1 MNIENLVSKLKSG
14 EISVTDYTKETLE
27 KIKKNEHNA
36 YISYD
41 EEDALTRAEYLDN
54 KLKNGEELG
63 KLFGLPVAVK
73 DNISYENMKMTCG
86 SKMLEDFTPIYN
98 ATVVENLLKED
109 AIIIAKTNMDEFAM
123 GASSKT
129 SYFGPV
135 KNNLDTSKTPGGS
148 SSGSAVA
155 VSNEDVLV
163 SLGTD
168 TGGSVR
174 GPASYTNIIG
184 YKPTYSLLSR
194 YGVVSMANTLDQ
206 VGLFA
211 KNIDDLR
218 LLADITS
225 SPDEND
231 MTAIIDAYEY
241 KKEDYDFNGKNIA
254 VISTDSILYNGIEEA
269 VKQDYKL
276 ALERLKNLGA
286 NLVEVE
292 LKYAIYANPVYNIV
306 MSSEVSSN
314 MSRFDGVR
322 YGHQTDEYKDLS
334 DLYIKSRSEGF
345 GEEVQRRIALGT
357 MYLSAEDDQ
366 KIYKKGLKLRTLIK
380 EELEELFSEYD
391 LIVTPTSTSLPHDLD
406 EETEKDPLSD
416 FKADGFNVIVNL
428 AGMCG
433 LSVPVKEGISGSIQ
447 FIGNRFEDNKVINAA
462 DKFLGEAKWILKQ

>member
-36 YISYD
+36 YISYN
-41 EEDALTRAEYLDN
+41 EEDTLKRAEYLDN

-63 KLFGLPVAVK
+63 KLFGLPIAVK
-73 DNISYENMKMTCG
+73 DNISYKNMKMTCA

-98 ATVVENLLKED
+98 ATVVENLLNED
-109 AIIIAKTNMDEFAM
+109 AIVIAKTNMDEFAM

-129 SYFGPV
+129 SYFGAV
-135 KNNLDTSKTPGGS
+135 KNNLDKTKTPGGS

-155 VSNEDVLV
+155 VSNDDVLV
-163 SLGTD
+163 ALGTD

-184 YKPTYSLLSR
+184 YKPTYSLMSR

-211 KNIDDLR
+211 QNIDDLR
-218 LLADITS
+218 LFANITS
-225 SPDEND
+225 SPDKND
-231 MTAIIDAYEY
+231 MTAVLDPYDY
-241 KKEDYDFNGKNIA
+241 TKDDYDFNGKNIA
-254 VISTDSILYNGIEEA
+254 VISTDSILYNGIEDA
-269 VKQDYKL
+269 VKEDYKL
-276 ALERLKNLGA
+276 ALERLKDLGA
-286 NLVEVE
+286 NLVEIE

-322 YGHQTDEYKDLS
+322 YGHQTEGYKDLAE
-334 DLYIKSRSEGF
+334 LYIKSRSEGF

-357 MYLSAEDDQ
+357 MYLSADDDQ
-366 KIYKKGLKLRTLIK
+366 RIYKKGLKLRTLIK
-380 EELEELFSEYD
+380 EELEELFENYD
-391 LIVTPTSTSLPHDLD
+391 LIVTPTTTNLPPDLD
-406 EETEKDPLSD
+406 EETQKDPLSD

-433 LSVPVKEGISGSIQ
+433 LSVPIKEGISGSIQ
-447 FIGNRFEDNKVINAA
+447 FIGNRFDDNKVINAA
-462 DKFLGEAKWILKQ
+462 EKFLGEAK

>member
-27 KIKKNEHNA
+27 KIKQNEHNA

-41 EEDALTRAEYLDN
+41 EEDALKRAEYLDN

-63 KLFGLPVAVK
+63 KLFGLPIAVK
-73 DNISYENMKMTCG
+73 DNISYKNMKMTCG

-109 AIIIAKTNMDEFAM
+109 AIVIAKTNMDEFAM

-129 SYFGPV
+129 SYFGAV

-184 YKPTYSLLSR
+184 YKPTYSLMSR

-211 KNIDDLR
+211 QNIDDLR
-218 LLADITS
+218 LFANITS
-225 SPDEND
+225 SPDKND
-231 MTAIIDAYEY
+231 MTSILEPYEY
-241 KKEDYDFNGKNIA
+241 SKDDYDFNGKNIA

-269 VKQDYKL
+269 VKEDYKL
-276 ALERLKNLGA
+276 GLERLKDLGA

-322 YGHQTDEYKDLS
+322 YGHQTEDYKDLAE
-334 DLYIKSRSEGF
+334 LYIKSRSEGF

-357 MYLSAEDDQ
+357 MYLSADDDQ

-380 EELEELFSEYD
+380 EELEELFENYD
-391 LIVTPTSTSLPHDLD
+391 LIVTPTTTNLPPDLD
-406 EETEKDPLSD
+406 EETQKDPLSD

-447 FIGNRFEDNKVINAA
+447 FIGNRFDDNKVINAA
-462 DKFLGEAKWILKQ
+462 DKFLGEAK

>member
-63 KLFGLPVAVK
+63 KLFGLPIAVK

-163 SLGTD
+163 ALGTD

-184 YKPTYSLLSR
+184 YKPTYSLMSR

-211 KNIDDLR
+211 QNIDDLR
-218 LLADITS
+218 LFANITS

-231 MTAIIDAYEY
+231 MTAILEPYEY
-241 KKEDYDFNGKNIA
+241 INEDYDFNGKNIA
-254 VISTDSILYNGIEEA
+254 VISTDSILYNGIEKA
-269 VKQDYKL
+269 VKEDYKL
-276 ALERLKNLGA
+276 GLERLKDLGA

-322 YGHQTDEYKDLS
+322 YGHQTDGYKDLS

-406 EETEKDPLSD
+406 EKTEKDPLSD

-462 DKFLGEAKWILKQ
+462 DKFLGEAK

>member
-36 YISYD
+36 YISYN
-41 EEDALTRAEYLDN
+41 EEDTLKRAEYLDN

-63 KLFGLPVAVK
+63 KLFGLPIAVK
-73 DNISYENMKMTCG
+73 DNISYKNMKMTCA

-98 ATVVENLLKED
+98 ATVVENLLNED
-109 AIIIAKTNMDEFAM
+109 AIVIAKTNMDEFAM

-129 SYFGPV
+129 SYFGAV
-135 KNNLDTSKTPGGS
+135 KNNLDKTKTPGGS

-155 VSNEDVLV
+155 VSNDDVLV
-163 SLGTD
+163 ALGTD

-184 YKPTYSLLSR
+184 YKPTYSLMSR

-218 LLADITS
+218 LLANITS

-231 MTAIIDAYEY
+231 MTSIIDAYQY

-276 ALERLKNLGA
+276 ALERLKDLGA

-322 YGHQTDEYKDLS
+322 YGHQTDSYKNLS

-447 FIGNRFEDNKVINAA
+447 FIGNRFDDNKVINAA
-462 DKFLGEAKWILKQ
+462 EKFLGEAKWI

>member
-36 YISYD
+36 YISYN
-41 EEDALTRAEYLDN
+41 EEDALKRAEYLDN

-63 KLFGLPVAVK
+63 KLFGLPIAVK
-73 DNISYENMKMTCG
+73 DNISYKNMKLTCA

-98 ATVVENLLKED
+98 ATVVENLLNED
-109 AIIIAKTNMDEFAM
+109 AIVIAKTNMDEFAM

-129 SYFGPV
+129 SYFGAV
-135 KNNLDTSKTPGGS
+135 KNNLDKTKTPGGS

-155 VSNEDVLV
+155 VSNDDVLIAI
-163 SLGTD
+163 GTD

-184 YKPTYSLLSR
+184 YKPTYSLMSR

-211 KNIDDLR
+211 QNIDDLR
-218 LLADITS
+218 LFANITS
-225 SPDEND
+225 SPDKND
-231 MTAIIDAYEY
+231 MTSILEPYEY
-241 KKEDYDFNGKNIA
+241 SKEDFDFNGKNIA
-254 VISTDSILYNGIEEA
+254 VISTDSILYNGIEDA
-269 VKQDYKL
+269 VKEDYKL
-276 ALERLKNLGA
+276 ALDRLKSLGA
-286 NLVEVE
+286 NLVEIN
-292 LKYAIYANPVYNIV
+292 LDYAIYANPVYNIV

-322 YGHQTDEYKDLS
+322 YGHQTEDYKDLAE
-334 DLYIKSRSEGF
+334 LYIKSRSEGF

-357 MYLSAEDDQ
+357 MYLSADDDQ
-366 KIYKKGLKLRTLIK
+366 RIYKKGLKLRTLIK
-380 EELEELFSEYD
+380 EELEELFENYD
-391 LIVTPTSTSLPHDLD
+391 LIVTPTTTNLPPDLD
-406 EETEKDPLSD
+406 EETQKDPLSD

-447 FIGNRFEDNKVINAA
+447 FIGNRFDDNKVINAA
-462 DKFLGEAKWILKQ
+462 EKFLGEAKWI

>member
-1 MNIENLVSKLKSG
+1 MNIENIVNRLKSG
-14 EISVTDYTKETLE
+14 EISVVDYTKETLE
-27 KIKKNEHNA
+27 KIEKNEHNA
-36 YISYD
+36 YISFN
-41 EEDALTRAEYLDN
+41 EEDSLKRAEYLDN

-63 KLFGLPVAVK
+63 KLFGLPIAVK
-73 DNISYENMKMTCG
+73 DNISYKNMKMTCA

-98 ATVVENLLKED
+98 ATVVDNLLKED

-129 SYFGPV
+129 SYFGVV
-135 KNNLDTSKTPGGS
+135 KNNLDTAKIAGGS

-163 SLGTD
+163 ALGTD

-211 KNIDDLR
+211 QNIDDLR
-218 LLADITS
+218 LLSEITS

-231 MTAIIDAYEY
+231 MTSILEAYNFE
-241 KKEDYDFNGKNIA
+241 KEDYDFKGKNIA
-254 VISTDSILYNGIEEA
+254 VISTDSVLYDGIEDS
-269 VKQDYKL
+269 VKSDYQQ
-276 ALERLKNLGA
+276 ALERLRNLGA
-286 NLVEVE
+286 NLEEVE
-292 LKYAIYANPVYNIV
+292 LKYAFYANSVYNII

-314 MSRFDGVR
+314 MSRFDGIR
-322 YGHQTDEYKDLS
+322 YGHQTEDYKDISELF
-334 DLYIKSRSEGF
+334 IKSRSEGL

-357 MYLSAEDDQ
+357 MYLSADDDQ
-366 KIYKKGLKLRTLIK
+366 KIYKKGLQLRTLIK
-380 EELEELFSEYD
+380 EELEELFEKYD
-391 LIVTPTSTSLPHDLD
+391 LIVTPTTTNLPPAID
-406 EETEKDPLSD
+406 EKTEKDPLSD

-433 LSVPVKEGISGSIQ
+433 LSVPVREGISGSIQ

-462 DKFLGEAKWILKQ
+462 DRFLGEAK

>member
-1 MNIENLVSKLKSG
+1 M
-14 EISVTDYTKETLE
+14 
-27 KIKKNEHNA
+27 
-36 YISYD
+36 
-41 EEDALTRAEYLDN
+41 
-54 KLKNGEELG
+54 
-63 KLFGLPVAVK
+63 
-73 DNISYENMKMTCG
+73 
-86 SKMLEDFTPIYN
+86 
-98 ATVVENLLKED
+98 
-109 AIIIAKTNMDEFAM
+109 
-123 GASSKT
+123 
-129 SYFGPV
+129 
-135 KNNLDTSKTPGGS
+135 
-148 SSGSAVA
+148 
-155 VSNEDVLV
+155 
-163 SLGTD
+163 
-168 TGGSVR
+168 
-174 GPASYTNIIG
+174 
-184 YKPTYSLLSR
+184 SR

-218 LLADITS
+218 LLANITS
-225 SPDEND
+225 SPDKND

-241 KKEDYDFNGKNIA
+241 KREDYDFNGKNIA
-254 VISTDSILYNGIEEA
+254 VISTESILYKGIEDAIKE
-269 VKQDYKL
+269 DYKL
-276 ALERLKNLGA
+276 ALDRLKDLGA
-286 NLVEVE
+286 NLVEIN
-292 LKYAIYANPVYNIV
+292 LDYAIYANPVYNIV

-322 YGHQTDEYKDLS
+322 YGHQTDDYKDLS

-380 EELEELFSEYD
+380 EELEELFKDYD

-447 FIGNRFEDNKVINAA
+447 FIGNRFDDNKVINAA
-462 DKFLGEAKWILKQ
+462 DKFLGEAKWI

>member
-1 MNIENLVSKLKSG
+1 MNIENLINKLKSG

-36 YISYD
+36 YISYN
-41 EEDALTRAEYLDN
+41 EEDALKRAEYLDN

-63 KLFGLPVAVK
+63 KLFGLPIAVK
-73 DNISYENMKMTCG
+73 DNISYKNMKMTCA

-98 ATVVENLLKED
+98 ATVVENLLNED
-109 AIIIAKTNMDEFAM
+109 AIVIAKTNMDEFAM

-163 SLGTD
+163 ALGTD

-184 YKPTYSLLSR
+184 YKPTYSLMSR

-211 KNIDDLR
+211 QNIDDLR
-218 LLADITS
+218 LFANITS

-231 MTAIIDAYEY
+231 MTAILEPYEY
-241 KKEDYDFNGKNIA
+241 INEDYDFNGKSIA
-254 VISTDSILYNGIEEA
+254 VISTDSILYNGIEKA
-269 VKQDYKL
+269 VKEDYKL
-276 ALERLKNLGA
+276 GLERLKDLGA

-322 YGHQTDEYKDLS
+322 YGHQTEDYKDLAE
-334 DLYIKSRSEGF
+334 LYIKSRSEGF

-357 MYLSAEDDQ
+357 MYLSADDDQ
-366 KIYKKGLKLRTLIK
+366 RIYKKGLKLRTLIK
-380 EELEELFSEYD
+380 EELEELFENYD
-391 LIVTPTSTSLPHDLD
+391 LIVTPTTTNLPPDLD
-406 EETEKDPLSD
+406 EETQKDPLSD

-447 FIGNRFEDNKVINAA
+447 FIGNRFDDNKVINAA
-462 DKFLGEAKWILKQ
+462 EKFLGEAKWI